1 MTQEINYEELRKIIE
16 ALEEKEFTEA
26 DGVRKLLLILSQT
39 VTILQTNTELINQ
52 TSKNLINLEK
62 EVDGL
67 KSNFYNEQIKKLA
80 EE

>member
-1 MTQEINYEELRKIIE
+1 MTQEINYEELRKLTE
-16 ALEEKEFTEA
+16 ALEVKEFTEA
-26 DGVRKLLLILSQT
+26 DGVQKLLLVLLQMQKILD
-39 VTILQTNTELINQ
+39 VNTESINHLI
-52 TSKNLINLEK
+52 K